1 MKSGLSDRQISLN
14 NLILSQED
22 VITKLSTQQQEL
34 KSFHV
39 KALFLFGSVARNEA
53 NINSDVDLLVE
64 FEKPV
69 GLFTFART
77 QRYLENL
84 FNCAIDLGI
93 SDSLQPYLR
102 DQVLGDAVRVF

>member
-1 MKSGLSDRQISLN
+1 MKNVLTDRQISLN

-22 VITKLSTQQQEL
+22 VIIKLSAQQQEL
-34 KSFHV
+34 KAFHV
-39 KALFLFGSVARNEA
+39 KALFLFGSVVRNEA
-53 NINSDVDLLVE
+53 NIDSDVDLLVE

-84 FNCAIDLGI
+84 FDCAIDLGMP
-93 SDSLQPYLR
+93 DSLQPYLR
-102 DQVLGDAVRVF
+102 DRVLGEAVRVF